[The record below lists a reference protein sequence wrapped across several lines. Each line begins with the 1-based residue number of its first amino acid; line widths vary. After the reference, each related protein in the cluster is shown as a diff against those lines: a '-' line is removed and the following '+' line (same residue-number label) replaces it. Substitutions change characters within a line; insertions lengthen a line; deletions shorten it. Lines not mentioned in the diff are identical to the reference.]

1 MNFSRISAIVLTVVV
16 PVMAH
21 AQMNQ
26 LFGALHSVQ
35 NAASQA
41 KQFLPQQSGQD
52 SMQDDQRLA
61 TRAQADQAARQHQAQ
76 QEEQDQQNAFHTAQA
91 QREQAG
97 RQQAQQMVADQDAKD
112 IAKYKAS
119 QQRGQQQA
127 QQQIDAARKVIDMC
141 PDLKDSR
148 LISGERMIRC
158 RNKGLTEEQQM
169 TVVAAMPVLAQAY
182 AASMVQDI
190 YEDNITDP
198 RKGKAIAD
206 YYNGCLQ
213 RGTPCARPKW

>member
-1 MNFSRISAIVLTVVV
+1 MKISRVSAVVLAASL
-16 PVMAH
+16 PIIAH
-21 AQMNQ
+21 AQLTQM
-26 LFGALHSVQ
+26 FGAI
-35 NAASQA
+35 
-41 KQFLPQQSGQD
+41 
-52 SMQDDQRLA
+52 
-61 TRAQADQAARQHQAQ
+61 
-76 QEEQDQQNAFHTAQA
+76 HTAQYAITKAKNLVPEQDTA
-91 QREQAG
+91 QQQT
-97 RQQAQQMVADQDAKD
+97 QQAQQQRIDYPNQRPPCYANCPLDAEDKQ
-112 IAKYKAS
+112 KYEAM

-148 LISGERMIRC
+148 LISGERIIRC

-169 TVVAAMPVLAQAY
+169 TVVGAMPVLAQAY